1 MKVKEL
7 IEKLKEFDE
16 DLEVV
21 GMFRDEYGWDIN
33 QDIDV
38 FKQTVKETP
47 EVPNYTLTPIF
58 QYGKELPSSD
68 VDVLIIEV

>member
-21 GMFRDEYGWDIN
+21 GMFWDEYGRNIN

-38 FKQTVKETP
+38 FKHTVKETP
-47 EVPNYTLTPIF
+47 GIPNYHLTPS
-58 QYGKELPSSD
+58 KELPSSD
-68 VDVLIIEV
+68 IDALIIQV

>member
-21 GMFRDEYGWDIN
+21 IWSDYDECGNGTIDEVRLHDDYDGNETWNDSVMIRFKWDWI
-33 QDIDV
+33 
-38 FKQTVKETP
+38 
-47 EVPNYTLTPIF
+47 
-58 QYGKELPSSD
+58 
-68 VDVLIIEV
+68 